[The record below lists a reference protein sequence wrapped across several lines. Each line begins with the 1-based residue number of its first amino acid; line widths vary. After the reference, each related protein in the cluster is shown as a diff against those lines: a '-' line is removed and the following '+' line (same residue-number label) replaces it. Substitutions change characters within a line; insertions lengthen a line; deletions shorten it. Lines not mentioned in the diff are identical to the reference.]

1 MQQTNRKRVEG
12 EFGWVS
18 IDDTKYSK
26 DVIIHVDGRVTER
39 QTGLSAGYRGEYF
52 HLPLSE
58 KELGFLEV
66 EKPEVVIIGAGH
78 KAMMTLTPRARD
90 ILARYD
96 FIELSTPRA
105 QEQINIEQRRFVA
118 IIHINC

>member
-1 MQQTNRKRVEG
+1 MQQTNRKRVKG

-18 IDDTKYSK
+18 IDDIRFTK

-39 QTGLSAGYRGEYF
+39 QTSLSAGYRGEYF

-58 KELGFLEV
+58 KELDFLEA

-78 KAMMTLTPRARD
+78 KAMMTVTPRARD
-90 ILARYD
+90 VLAKYD
-96 FIELSTPRA
+96 LIELSTPRA

-118 IIHINC
+118 IIHITC